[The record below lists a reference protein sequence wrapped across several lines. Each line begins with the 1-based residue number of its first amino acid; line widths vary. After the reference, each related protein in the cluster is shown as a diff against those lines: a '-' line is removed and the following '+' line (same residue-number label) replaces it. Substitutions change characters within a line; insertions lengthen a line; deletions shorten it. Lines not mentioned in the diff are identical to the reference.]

1 MIDATATPSKSEVC
15 SGKESSTKK
24 RHVQL
29 AYSIHLRT
37 PHLRERTT
45 IAPINAFSTVTPPS
59 LSKTSIFI
67 ARVLRVGSVES
78 LFTKHTRPSEVPLP
92 HKHQN
97 VKGICLPVASHQ
109 SPHAHAL
116 NNGRGR
122 LEWKTISVKSK
133 TIRAATELIN
143 VANAFGLAI
152 RVRNFRCTF
161 SRGISIN

>member
-1 MIDATATPSKSEVC
+1 MPLPHPPRAKFVQERKAQQRNAT
-15 SGKESSTKK
+15 
-24 RHVQL
+24 
-29 AYSIHLRT
+29 YSLRT
-37 PHLRERTT
+37 AFIYEHHTCVRGPLSH
-45 IAPINAFSTVTPPS
+45 PSMHFSTVTPPS

-78 LFTKHTRPSEVPLP
+78 HFTKHTRPSEVPLP

-122 LEWKTISVKSK
+122 PEWKTISVKSK

-152 RVRNFRCTF
+152 RVRKFRCTF
-161 SRGISIN
+161 SRGIPTN